1 MSFLI
6 GLLIKLLGRLLNQL
20 QQDISEDLNTI
31 LEGTSMKASKEFI
44 ENLES
49 LTYDPQG
56 FPRNNKEL
64 INIQVGTIRN
74 LISILNFQHKVPYVN
89 KEKVIRG
96 QSITS

>member
-1 MSFLI
+1 MILIFIVLFLEI
-6 GLLIKLLGRLLNQL
+6 GIGRL
-20 QQDISEDLNTI
+20 
-31 LEGTSMKASKEFI
+31 GTMKASKEFI